1 MMKQKIEDHQKIQ
14 TYANTIK
21 EITDTAIRDKKTPA
35 QLKKEIEWLCL
46 LCFKPPEEIEDCSMC
61 NGFTRTKE
69 DIANVAW
76 SDYIFFEG

>member
-1 MMKQKIEDHQKIQ
+1 MKQKIEDHQKIQ

-21 EITDTAIRDKKTPA
+21 EIADTAVRDKKTPA

-46 LCFKPPEEIEDCSMC
+46 MCFKQPEEIADCSLC

-69 DIANVAW
+69 DIKDNIGGGYV
-76 SDYIFFEG
+76 FFEG

>member
-1 MMKQKIEDHQKIQ
+1 MKQKIEDHQNIQ

-21 EITDTAIRDKKTPA
+21 EIADTAIRDKKTPA

-46 LCFKPPEEIEDCSMC
+46 MCFKPPEEIQDCENC
-61 NGFTRTKE
+61 NWFTRTKE

-76 SDYIFFEG
+76 SDYVFFEG